1 MCTVL
6 QGQSGRL
13 GNGYSTRLTITPGGR
28 VAAIFVSLGMNA
40 PRHATMHTVF
50 FALSLAIGSAIFLIL
65 EMDSPFDGW
74 RHADI
79 RRPVET
85 ALEHMVPAGQ

>member
-1 MCTVL
+1 
-6 QGQSGRL
+6 
-13 GNGYSTRLTITPGGR
+13 
-28 VAAIFVSLGMNA
+28 
-40 PRHATMHTVF
+40 MHTVF